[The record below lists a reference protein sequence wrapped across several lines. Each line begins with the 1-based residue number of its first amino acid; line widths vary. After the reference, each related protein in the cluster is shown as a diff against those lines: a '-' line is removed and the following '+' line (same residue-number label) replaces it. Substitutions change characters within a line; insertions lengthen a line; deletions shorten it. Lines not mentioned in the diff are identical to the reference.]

1 MSQRLE
7 SSAPRL
13 LHFRRAKQ
21 LLSIGAWLGVGAL
34 VVVGCRKKEE
44 VEYPPPN
51 PSASATQTA
60 TAPPTST
67 VPSATA
73 TPDAGPPPPP
83 QPVELDPLT
92 LEDMGKLIKKRVFKQ
107 APYPMK
113 AVDKP
118 FGAVLQEGQTY
129 EVPLMVAGG
138 KCYSVIAQ
146 GGTGIVELDIEI
158 KLEPIPNLPLPIN
171 PTFAVDSTGGPEA
184 AITPCVKNVLPSG
197 IPGKVVLKATRG
209 SGPVAAQVFMK

>member
-1 MSQRLE
+1 MQHSESQSTR
-7 SSAPRL
+7 
-13 LHFRRAKQ
+13 FRGAKQ
-21 LLSIGAWLGVGAL
+21 LLSLGAWLGIGAL

-51 PSASATQTA
+51 PSATATQTA
-60 TAPPTST
+60 TAPPTNT
-67 VPSATA
+67 VPTASATPSA
-73 TPDAGPPPPP
+73 VPTAPPE
-83 QPVELDPLT
+83 PVALDPLT
-92 LEDMGKLIKKRVFKQ
+92 LEDLGKSIKKRVTKQ

-113 AVDKP
+113 AVDQP
-118 FGAVLQEGQTY
+118 FGAVLAEGQTY

-146 GGTGIVELDIEI
+146 GGAGITELDIEI

-197 IPGKVVLKATRG
+197 IPGKVILKATRG
-209 SGPVAAQVFMK
+209 AGPVAAQVFMK

>member
-1 MSQRLE
+1 MSEHPQV
-7 SSAPRL
+7 ST
-13 LHFRRAKQ
+13 FRFRGAKQ
-21 LLSIGAWLGVGAL
+21 LLSVGAWLAIGAL

-60 TAPPTST
+60 TAPPTNT
-67 VPSATA
+67 VPTTTA
-73 TPDAGPPPPP
+73 TPDAGPPAPPE
-83 QPVELDPLT
+83 PVALDPLT
-92 LEDMGKLIKKRVFKQ
+92 LEEMGKLIKKRVTKQ

-113 AVDKP
+113 AVDAP
-118 FGAVLQEGQTY
+118 FGAVLAEGQTY

-146 GGTGIVELDIEI
+146 GGPGIVELDIEI

-171 PTFAVDSTGGPEA
+171 PIFAVDSTGGAEA

-197 IPGKVVLKATRG
+197 IPGKVILKATRG
-209 SGPVAAQVFMK
+209 AGPVAAQVFMK